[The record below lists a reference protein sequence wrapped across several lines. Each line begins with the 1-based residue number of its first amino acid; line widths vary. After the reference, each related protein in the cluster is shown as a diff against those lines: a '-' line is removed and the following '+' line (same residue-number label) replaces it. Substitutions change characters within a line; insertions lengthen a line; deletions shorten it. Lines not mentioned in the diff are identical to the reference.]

1 MEARISPDDDKKY
14 INNRENISSDA
25 PENYAAADGGD
36 KKYIIPEWLSRTRAM
51 LGDEAI
57 SSLMSASVLVA
68 GLGGVGG
75 HCAEAIAR
83 AGVGNIRVCD
93 CDVFDETNLNRQLL
107 ATRESIGRSKA
118 LAAAD
123 RIRSINP
130 DCRVTVITGRITAEN
145 AAAVIGGAS
154 WVLDCIDDVGGK
166 LALISAAAE
175 SGAATISC
183 MGTGNKLDPSRFRV
197 TPIDKTHTCPLAK
210 AVRLKCRELS
220 LSCLAL
226 WSDEP
231 PMRSDIGVPMSNS
244 WVPAAAGLMMAGH
257 AILGICGGGNN

>member
-14 INNRENISSDA
+14 INDTEENLRTPPDSREDSG
-25 PENYAAADGGD
+25 E

-51 LGDEAI
+51 LGDAAI
-57 SSLMSASVLVA
+57 SRLMSATVLVA

-75 HCAEAIAR
+75 HCVEALAR
-83 AGVGNIRVCD
+83 AGIGNISVCD

-107 ATRESIGRSKA
+107 ATRENIGRSKA
-118 LAAAD
+118 LVAAE

-130 DCRVTVITGRITAEN
+130 DCRVTVINERITAEN

-175 SGAATISC
+175 SGAAIVSC

-197 TPIDKTHTCPLAK
+197 TPVEKTHTCPLAK
-210 AVRLKCRELS
+210 AVRLKCREMNLD
-220 LSCLAL
+220 CLAL

-257 AILGICGGGNN
+257 AILGISGGRNN